1 MLNKKVNSKNTGIK
15 LQRIKFVQSLQY
27 RSLTTNDVRAVYNC
41 KFEQVHKVSRFF
53 VIDFEH

>member
-27 RSLTTNDVRAVYNC
+27 IIDDQWRFCGLSL
-41 KFEQVHKVSRFF
+41 
-53 VIDFEH
+53 